1 MNEIAVRFAEDI
13 ADEANTIVKYTRD
26 MIAITQEN
34 AEGAEIAIET
44 IRSIIAEELK
54 HILMFAEGYSDLMS
68 IAPEDYEVVK
78 DDEQ

>member
-26 MIAITQEN
+26 MIAIAAEN
-34 AEGAEIAIET
+34 AEDAEGAIET

-54 HILMFAEGYSDLMS
+54 HILMFTEGYSDNTG
-68 IAPEDYEVVK
+68 ITPEDYEVIK
-78 DDEQ
+78 DNEE